1 MTESVIYAPA
11 LRVARWILERAAWT
25 QRSGMQQ
32 GRGFLVDM
40 AAVIEDFGLFAF
52 RSVGAV

>member
-40 AAVIEDFGLFAF
+40 AAVIEDFGLFAI